1 MSYIHMPLCTII
13 MSIASPHI
21 HTKKILKCLC
31 VCYFKI
37 TALHLNSY
45 DGIYGT
51 YLKKAI
57 FEISTVF

>member
-1 MSYIHMPLCTII
+1 MTYIHMPICTII

-45 DGIYGT
+45 DGIYGILP
-51 YLKKAI
+51 Y
-57 FEISTVF
+57 SR